1 MNLSNIPIQSGCY
14 LFKNSSGAIIYIGKA
29 KNLKKRVSSY
39 FQKKDYEPK
48 TKQLVSLIKDI
59 DFIVTKNEIEALV
72 LENNLIKK
80 HKPKYNIDL
89 KESKKYAFIEITN
102 EEFPRLLV
110 ARDKNVKG
118 KLFGPFVSAQS
129 RDYILNF
136 LRQTFKIRTC
146 KILPKKKCIRYDIGL
161 CTAPCINKISKKEYS
176 ENIKS
181 IQEILNGKISNVL
194 KELQQKMK
202 SFSEKKKYEKAIL
215 LREQISAIK
224 GLHEKQM
231 VERQK
236 KYNEDVIN
244 YIVRDNKIYIIVFN
258 VHLGVLESKEEFV
271 FDKTQDFFEEFLA
284 RYYSNNPIPKEII
297 IPQKVDKNL
306 EEYFRKISKK
316 KVSFVVPIKGDKKL
330 LLDLVKQNI
339 EASNFSEEKKL
350 NELKNKLNLQEIPNV
365 IECFD
370 ISHLSGEEIVGS
382 MVQFRGGLPDK
393 RNYRKFKVKTVTGID
408 DFASIKE
415 IVYRRY
421 YRIVKEKTELPNL
434 IVIDGGRG
442 QLNFALKALDELGLK
457 IPTIGL
463 AKREEE
469 IYMPNGEILR
479 IDKKNIGLLLLIR
492 IRDEAHRFAVKFQ
505 RERRSKGMFGKE
517 SP

>member
-1 MNLSNIPIQSGCY
+1 MINLKELPTDSGCY
-14 LFKNSSGAIIYIGKA
+14 LFKDSEGAIIYIGKA
-29 KNLKKRVSSY
+29 KNLRKRVSSY
-39 FQKKDYEPK
+39 FQKKDHDPK
-48 TKQLVSLIKDI
+48 TKQLVSQIKDL
-59 DFIVTKNEIEALV
+59 DFIVTKTEVEAFV

-89 KESKKYAFIEITN
+89 KDSKKYAFIEITD
-102 EEFPRLLV
+102 EQFPRLLV
-110 ARDKNVKG
+110 ARSREAKG
-118 KLFGPFVSAQS
+118 KLFGPFVSAES

-136 LRQTFKIRTC
+136 LRRTFKIRTC

-161 CTAPCINKISKKEYS
+161 CTAPCINKISKKDYNED
-176 ENIKS
+176 IKS
-181 IQEILNGKISNVL
+181 IQEILNGKISSVVSA
-194 KELQQKMK
+194 LQDKMK
-202 SFSEKKKYEKAIL
+202 KASDKKQYEKAMLI
-215 LREQISAIK
+215 RDQISAIR
-224 GLHEKQM
+224 GLRDKQM

-244 YIVRDNKIYIIVFN
+244 FEAREGKVYLIVFN
-258 VHLGVLESKEEFV
+258 VHKGVLESKEEFV
-271 FDKTQDFFEEFLA
+271 FDKTENFFEEFLA
-284 RYYSNNPIPKEII
+284 RYYSGNFIPKEII
-297 IPQKVDKNL
+297 VPKQVSDPLRDYVN
-306 EEYFRKISKK
+306 KIAKK
-316 KVSFVVPIKGDKKL
+316 KVNFVFAQKGDKKL

-339 EASNFSEEKKL
+339 EASNFAQEKKL
-350 NELKNKLNLQEIPNV
+350 AELRNRLDLQEIPNV

-393 RNYRKFKVKTVTGID
+393 RNYRKFKVKSVTGID

-421 YRIVKEKTELPNL
+421 YRIVKEKGELPNL

-442 QLNFALKALDELGLK
+442 QLNFAMKALDELRLK

-479 IDKKNIGLLLLIR
+479 LDKKNQGLLLLIR
-492 IRDEAHRFAVKFQ
+492 IRDEAHRFAIKFQ
-505 RERRSKGMFGKE
+505 RERRGKKLFG
-517 SP
+517 